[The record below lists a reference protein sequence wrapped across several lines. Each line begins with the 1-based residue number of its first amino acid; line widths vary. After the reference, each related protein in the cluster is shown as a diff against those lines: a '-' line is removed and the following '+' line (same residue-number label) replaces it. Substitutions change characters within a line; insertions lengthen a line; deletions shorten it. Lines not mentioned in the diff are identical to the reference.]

1 MFPWS
6 RKPSLV
12 LTLNETFSWRELV
25 VTPTNAG
32 FWLLFLTIAVWFGAL
47 NYAIS
52 LAYALAFWLFSF
64 LIISLLM
71 VRQQLVGLKIT
82 RIECGEV
89 FAGDGATVTMT
100 FGTDNKKG
108 RVFYVIYD
116 DISTLV
122 QMQDQEEIQITLN
135 LPTYHRG
142 YLPLPEIIL
151 FTDGPFGL
159 MKTHMTLELDERVL
173 VYPHPLK
180 QDLFQAEQLGSEE
193 GNMSVKG
200 EDDLS
205 FLIEHEP
212 GQSPR
217 LIAWKTYAK
226 TGKLLDKRFET
237 EFSSNPKMISY
248 RDYPAGTSIEQMASF
263 MCQLVLDAEQAAQV
277 YTVELP
283 NQIISLQPNQRGV
296 VLTALGLWV

>member
-25 VTPTNAG
+25 VTPTGAG
-32 FWLLFLTIAVWFGAL
+32 FWLLLLTIAVWFGAL

-52 LAYALAFWLFSF
+52 LAYALSFWLFSF
-64 LIISLLM
+64 LIISLLL

-82 RIECGEV
+82 RIECAEV
-89 FAGDGATVTMT
+89 FAGDNAVVTLT
-100 FGTDNKKG
+100 FGTDNTKG
-108 RVFYVIYD
+108 RVFYVICD
-116 DISTLV
+116 EVSTLV
-122 QMQDQEEIQITLN
+122 KMQNQEEIQITLN

-142 YLPLPEIIL
+142 YLSLPDIIL
-151 FTDGPFGL
+151 FTEGPFGL
-159 MKTHMTLELDERVL
+159 MKTQLTLQLNERIL
-173 VYPHPLK
+173 VYPHPVNH
-180 QDLFQAEQLGSEE
+180 DLFRAEQLGNEE
-193 GNMSVKG
+193 GSMSLKG

-205 FLIEHEP
+205 FLVEHEP

-226 TGKLLDKRFET
+226 TGRLLDKRFET
-237 EFSSNPKMISY
+237 EFSSHPKTISY

-263 MCQLVLDAEQAAQV
+263 MCQRVLDAEQAAQV
-277 YTVELP
+277 YTVDLP
-283 NQIISLQPNQRGV
+283 NQVISLQPNQRAIA
-296 VLTALGLWV
+296 LTALGLWV